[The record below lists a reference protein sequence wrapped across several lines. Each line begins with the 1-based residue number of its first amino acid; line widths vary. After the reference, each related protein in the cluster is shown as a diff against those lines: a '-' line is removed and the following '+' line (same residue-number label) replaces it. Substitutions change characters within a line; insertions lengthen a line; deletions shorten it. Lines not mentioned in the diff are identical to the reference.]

1 MTRRLKTL
9 ASSLVITKDGM
20 IDIAITSLGYLALT
34 VSLVAVIIAI
44 VPMVLWIGCGVMAS
58 KLLDKR

>member
-1 MTRRLKTL
+1 
-9 ASSLVITKDGM
+9 M